1 MGKEILL
8 LLIMFWNLEN
18 FFDPFINNIPE
29 SVKDSTLAA
38 DYDYSPTGS
47 KHWSWKR
54 FSKKRDDIAKTITLV
69 KEQQGVYPAL
79 IGVCE
84 VENRFVL
91 NQLTQNTILAPL
103 DYGVIHKD
111 SPDRRG
117 IDAAL
122 LYRKSEFKP
131 LKREFYPIITENTV
145 GIKDSIKTVD
155 DTLKTRLLVYVK
167 GVFRELDTLHCLVAH
182 WPSRLGGKAESD
194 GRREAASYLLK
205 SVTDS
210 ILRTDAGANIV
221 VMGDFNA
228 GAEDKSL
235 KNLCNLVNMSLQGD
249 KKHQKQYTY
258 KYKGE
263 WDRIDHFFVSRSF
276 VQEKADFLKNAAV
289 TRLKYLFCNDISS
302 MVFKHPFLLEKDNT
316 YLGYKIRRTMIGP
329 RYNGGVSDH
338 LPILLKVYGY
348 DF

>member
-18 FFDPFINNIPE
+18 FFDPFINNGN
-29 SVKDSTLAA
+29 
-38 DYDYSPTGS
+38 DYDFSPAGN
-47 KHWSWKR
+47 KHWTWKK
-54 FSKKRDDIAKTITLV
+54 FSQKRDDIAKTITLV

-91 NQLTQNTILAPL
+91 NQLTQNTILASL

-145 GIKDSIKTVD
+145 GIKDSIKTVE

-235 KNLCNLVNMSLQGD
+235 KNLDKLVNMSLQGD

-263 WDRIDHFFVSRSF
+263 WDRIDHFFVSRNLFTDSSGI
-276 VQEKADFLKNAAV
+276 
-289 TRLKYLFCNDISS
+289 KYLFCRDTSS
-302 MVFKHPFLLEKDNT
+302 VVFKHPFLLEKDNT

-338 LPILLKVYGY
+338 LPILLKILTFVSLKN
-348 DF
+348 FLL